1 MAVFDSPQVSVGA
14 KLQEKTLTSNDT
26 YTPDLGYNGFSEV
39 TVNVPSPQVTELPV
53 ASAEEE
59 GNIYQFVG
67 ITDSTYTNG
76 YFYKCVS
83 DGLNPAIYSWTQVDV
98 QPAGSS
104 LPSQSGNAGKF
115 LTTDGTDASWAT
127 INALQNT
134 ATGTDA
140 LCILGSQG
148 SYEGVSVGVS
158 SKAGQWAVAVGK
170 GSVAHDNGIAI
181 GNGASAANNFWGA
194 IAIGKTAQ
202 TTRTG
207 IAIGYQA
214 KITASG
220 AIQLGSKYNNLGYT
234 NSDEDT
240 FKVGN
245 GYGNYEIMSANGT
258 IPTDRFT
265 TTPSADG
272 TYVPTLTISS
282 GTATRSWTTPGGGG
296 GATSATAT
304 LAVND
309 WSSNTQ
315 TVNVTGVTASNFI
328 MVSPAPSSVDDYVAA
343 DIRCTAQGSGTL
355 TFTCATVPSNA
366 ITVNVGIFG

>member
-1 MAVFDSPQVSVGA
+1 MTATYTDVQLDNLVINKMTKQQYDSLPQKSDEQLYIITDDDSYEVQVSTMPTANASNEGRLVQYIG
-14 KLQEKTLTSNDT
+14 TTTSS
-26 YTPDLGYNGFSEV
+26 YTSGYW
-39 TVNVPSPQVTELPV
+39 
-53 ASAEEE
+53 
-59 GNIYQFVG
+59 
-67 ITDSTYTNG
+67 
-76 YFYKCVS
+76 YKCIGAGSPIV
-83 DGLNPAIYSWTQVDV
+83 YSWVQTNV

-104 LPSQSGNAGKF
+104 LPDMTGQSGKF

-315 TVNVTGVTASNFI
+315 TVNVTGVTASNNVI
-328 MVSPAPSSVDDYVAA
+328 VAA
-343 DIRCTAQGSGTL
+343 APASQADYTSAGILCTAQGAGTL
-355 TFTCATVPSNA
+355 TFTCTMTPSSA
-366 ITVNVGIFG
+366 ITVNVLII